1 MVSIEERFSYYSR
14 IKESPKLTAFYNLLF
29 SIPIVPP
36 NQFSNDTEEI
46 FYGIILSIQQDK
58 KNDFDLNYSKKS
70 KSNPSKDSPTPF
82 VNDDFLI
89 FCLVLGVLKF
99 KYDTKW
105 IKSIIAI
112 RNRNPITIT
121 LENILCENYFS
132 KSNLPELVLM
142 FLHLTNPNLIT
153 NDFLNSAYK
162 NINENTELF
171 ESKNDIQIICS
182 VKSYDLIIYYK
193 GAQDGNEIRLFKEFK
208 STFTKRIKIL
218 AWLIQTTL
226 FVLILYGV
234 MKFITINPQVKAYF
248 DSIGSAL
255 KLLGLLGL
263 SQIGNIVPFLR
274 KFIYN
279 AVLKSFGY
287 PKEFIIDENRNN
299 K

>member
-14 IKESPKLTAFYNLLF
+14 IKDSPKLTAFYNLLS
-29 SIPIVPP
+29 SIPIGLP
-36 NQFSNDTEEI
+36 NQFSNETEEI
-46 FYGIILSIQQDK
+46 YYGVIQSIQQDK
-58 KNDFDLNYSKKS
+58 KKDFDLNYSKKS

-99 KYDTKW
+99 RYDTKW

-112 RNRNPITIT
+112 RSRNPITIT
-121 LENILCENYFS
+121 LENILGENYFT

-182 VKSYDLIIYYK
+182 IKSFDLIIYYK
-193 GAQDGNEIRLFKEFK
+193 GARDGHEIRLLNEFK
-208 STFTKRIKIL
+208 DVFTKRVKIL
-218 AWLIQTTL
+218 AWLVQTTL
-226 FVLILYGV
+226 FILILYGII
-234 MKFITINPQVKAYF
+234 KFITLNTQAKAF
-248 DSIGSAL
+248 IDSIGSAL
-255 KLLGLLGL
+255 KILGLLGL
-263 SQIGNIVPFLR
+263 SQIGNIVPVLR
-274 KFIYN
+274 KFIYKI
-279 AVLKSFGY
+279 VLKSFGY
-287 PKEFIIDENRNN
+287 PKELINN
-299 K
+299 EK

>member
-29 SIPIVPP
+29 GIPIVLPI
-36 NQFSNDTEEI
+36 QFSNETEEI
-46 FYGIILSIQQDK
+46 FYGVIQSIQQDK
-58 KNDFDLNYSKKS
+58 RKDFDLNYTKKS

-99 KYDTKW
+99 EYDTKW

-121 LENILCENYFS
+121 LENILSENYFS

-142 FLHLTNPNLIT
+142 FLHLTNPNLIS
-153 NDFLNSAYK
+153 NDLLNSAYK
-162 NINENTELF
+162 NINENTNLF

-182 VKSYDLIIYYK
+182 IKSFDLIIYYK
-193 GAQDGNEIRLFKEFK
+193 GAGDGNEIRLFNEFK
-208 STFTKRIKIL
+208 VVFTKRIKIL
-218 AWLIQTTL
+218 AWLVQTTL
-226 FVLILYGV
+226 FVLILYGMV
-234 MKFITINPQVKAYF
+234 KFITINPQAKAF
-248 DSIGSAL
+248 IDSIGSAL
-255 KLLGLLGL
+255 KILALLGL

-274 KFIYN
+274 KFIYK
-279 AVLKSFGY
+279 VILKLFGY
-287 PKEFIIDENRNN
+287 PKEFIDNE

>member
-36 NQFSNDTEEI
+36 NKFSNDTEEI

-58 KNDFDLNYSKKS
+58 KNDFDLNYRKKS

-208 STFTKRIKIL
+208 STFTKRIEIL
-218 AWLIQTTL
+218 GWLIQTTL
-226 FVLILYGV
+226 FFLILYSL
-234 MKFITINPQVKAYF
+234 MIFIAINPQAKAFF

-255 KLLGLLGL
+255 KFLGLLGL
-263 SQIGNIVPFLR
+263 SQIGNVVPLLR
-274 KFIYN
+274 KFIYK
-279 AVLKSFGY
+279 AVLKLFGY
-287 PKEFIIDENRNN
+287 PKEFINDE